1 MELSNGDIGF
11 LERMAKRIE
20 VLCSEYPN
28 TTNCKVL
35 NAYRVIKGKDLK
47 SLKGRIEKWRNTFRL
62 MKRSEKI

>member
-20 VLCSEYPN
+20 TLCSEYPKTGN
-28 TTNCKVL
+28 IKIL

-47 SLKGRIEKWRNTFRL
+47 SLKNRIERWKN
-62 MKRSEKI
+62 E